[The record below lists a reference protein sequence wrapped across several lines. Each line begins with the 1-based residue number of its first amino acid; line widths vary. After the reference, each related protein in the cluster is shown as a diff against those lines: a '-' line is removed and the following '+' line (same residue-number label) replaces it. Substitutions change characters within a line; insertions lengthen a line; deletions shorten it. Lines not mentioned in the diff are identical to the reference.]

1 MSIEK
6 NVQVV
11 KNFVKSTNKAFKDD
25 WVFDITVRNGK
36 VMKRSGRGLAAGRHV
51 PRARGIGRGAAEGF
65 RRDRDDLSGAPG
77 ICGAGRTGSG
87 RRRRYGESQVH
98 E

>member
-11 KNFVKSTNKAFKDD
+11 KNFF
-25 WVFDITVRNGK
+25 
-36 VMKRSGRGLAAGRHV
+36 AAM
-51 PRARGIGRGAAEGF
+51 
-65 RRDRDDLSGAPG
+65 
-77 ICGAGRTGSG
+77 GSG
-87 RRRRYGESQVH
+87 DKQGLLSLSAEDI

>member
-1 MSIEK
+1 MSNEEE

-11 KNFVKSTNKAFKDD
+11 KNFFAAMGSGDKQGLLSLSAEDIEWIVPGED
-25 WVFDITVRNGK
+25 WPLAGTYRGHT
-36 VMKRSGRGLAAGRHV
+36 GLAGVLQKASEE
-51 PRARGIGRGAAEGF
+51 IEMT
-65 RRDRDDLSGAPG
+65 LSGAPG
-77 ICGAGRTGSG
+77 ICGAGRAGFG